1 MEICCEAL
9 RTDTGSAEAARVRL
23 TAAAAA
29 TRELESASTY
39 SRPEYGDVAA
49 HCGGKAEAAA
59 VARLYCTS

>member
-9 RTDTGSAEAARVRL
+9 RTDTGSAEAARV